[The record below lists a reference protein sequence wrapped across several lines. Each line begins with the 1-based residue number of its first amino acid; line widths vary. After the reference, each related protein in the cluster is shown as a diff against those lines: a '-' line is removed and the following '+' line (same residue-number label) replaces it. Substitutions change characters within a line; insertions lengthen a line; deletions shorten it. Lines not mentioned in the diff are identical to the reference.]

1 MEEQDFLK
9 KNLQQ
14 AAESGAEHVEVDDM
28 LWQSIEARLEPKRK
42 RRGFFFI
49 MPCLGWAGLF
59 GAGSL
64 LLTLWLL
71 LKPAAGQA
79 PNAQEAATTTQSLP
93 IPAVAP
99 TSAAA
104 ESSNAAPINGNAA
117 PATTAAQTH
126 VSHPSYNTSV
136 FTPKSVNQK
145 LPELATMTA
154 TNPMPVQATAP
165 AAILANA
172 PANMPASIPAA
183 GAVTTNQAAV
193 ACLPFLFTPL
203 EATTTLNTK
212 DVSNPKAPRTAK
224 AQFFLGLYGGANT
237 LRMRPFTD
245 DPYFIEALE
254 ARKNATSFNL
264 AAAGGIQKR
273 WNGHLGWRVYGAV
286 GFSRQRYRYRL
297 YQLENPTLTTA
308 LVSNSQIRV
317 EITYGDTVLLEQ
329 RQFVAGE
336 IGGDLL
342 LYPWSAREHHL
353 YAGPALRY
361 NAGGSGRLAPVWRA
375 GAAIRT
381 FGSWELHGGMSWQ
394 PYAAPWSYFETRTI
408 QWEFGVR
415 RYWR

>member
-1 MEEQDFLK
+1 
-9 KNLQQ
+9 
-14 AAESGAEHVEVDDM
+14 
-28 LWQSIEARLEPKRK
+28 
-42 RRGFFFI
+42 
-49 MPCLGWAGLF
+49 
-59 GAGSL
+59 
-64 LLTLWLL
+64 
-71 LKPAAGQA
+71 
-79 PNAQEAATTTQSLP
+79 
-93 IPAVAP
+93 
-99 TSAAA
+99 
-104 ESSNAAPINGNAA
+104 
-117 PATTAAQTH
+117 
-126 VSHPSYNTSV
+126 
-136 FTPKSVNQK
+136 
-145 LPELATMTA
+145 
-154 TNPMPVQATAP
+154 MPVQATAP
-165 AAILANA
+165 AAIPANA
-172 PANMPASIPAA
+172 PVA

-212 DVSNPKAPRTAK
+212 DVSNPIAPCTAK

-361 NAGGSGRLAPVWRA
+361 NAGGSGRFAPVWRA

-381 FGSWELHGGMSWQ
+381 FGVWELHGGMSWQ
-394 PYAAPWSYFETRTI
+394 PYAAPWSYFETQTI